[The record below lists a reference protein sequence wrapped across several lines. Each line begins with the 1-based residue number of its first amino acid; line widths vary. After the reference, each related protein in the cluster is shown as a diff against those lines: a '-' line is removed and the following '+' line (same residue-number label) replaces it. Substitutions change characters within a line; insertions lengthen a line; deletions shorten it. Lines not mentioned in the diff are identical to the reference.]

1 VKEKVRMKT
10 LTAAPTNKHPFVRDL
25 SQQHVQ
31 RLLAGASVVEFE
43 AGEIIFREGE
53 PANRFYLIES
63 GEVELESKTARGG
76 TVRID
81 TLQTGDALGWSWLF
95 PGFAWHFQARAVQP
109 TKAICCNG
117 AHLLVQAEDDHD
129 FGYELMKRVS
139 QIVIHRLQASR
150 QQLVETQSV
159 LSASADVVH

>member
-1 VKEKVRMKT
+1 MKT
-10 LTAAPTNKHPFVRDL
+10 LTAVPTSNHPFVRDL
-25 SQQHVQ
+25 SPQHVQ

-63 GEVELESKTARGG
+63 GKVELESRSAGCR
-76 TVRID
+76 TVRLE
-81 TLQTGDALGWSWLF
+81 TLHEGEALGWSWLF
-95 PGFAWHFQARAVQP
+95 PSFAWRFQARAVQP
-109 TKAICCNG
+109 TRAICCNG
-117 AHLLVQAEDDHD
+117 AQLLVEAEDDHD

-150 QQLVETQSV
+150 QRWVESQAA
-159 LSASADVVH
+159 LNGASCLARC